1 MDRERAGGAPGQA
14 GRAAEVLML
23 LSACSSPFCS
33 PSPTCHL
40 SPPSPCPVAP
50 FGIVQTMN
58 LSALLSPEPGK
69 EPCPMTPMSPQ
80 GGQRSVLMRG
90 GGRGAHTGAPLC
102 TSLPPSFGN
111 QAKWATCPAGW
122 VDPEKWQGVLL
133 PFHSISHRI
142 KEKEHYIWP
151 LHLPRPP
158 PLSTSPWF
166 PSSR

>member
-90 GGRGAHTGAPLC
+90 GGRGGTHWSSALHQPAPFFWKSGQVGHVSCGLGG
-102 TSLPPSFGN
+102 S
-111 QAKWATCPAGW
+111 
-122 VDPEKWQGVLL
+122 
-133 PFHSISHRI
+133 
-142 KEKEHYIWP
+142 
-151 LHLPRPP
+151 
-158 PLSTSPWF
+158 
-166 PSSR
+166 